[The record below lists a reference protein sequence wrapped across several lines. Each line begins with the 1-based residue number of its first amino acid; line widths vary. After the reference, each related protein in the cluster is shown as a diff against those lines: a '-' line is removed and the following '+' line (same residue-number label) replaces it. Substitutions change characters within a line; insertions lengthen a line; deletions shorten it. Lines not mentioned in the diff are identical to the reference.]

1 MNQRD
6 RLLTTAII
14 WVVFI
19 FLALLVF
26 DRVLIIPLDFKG
38 LWPEQTSVYTYPLTQ
53 DIEQLTQIMSAA
65 RDATPALLAQAQADI
80 QMQLAQRV
88 PIVAAVSAM
97 LMFAAAFST
106 YFIWRNAG
114 LEAYLA
120 REVVQAEKTKRRSRI
135 EQFIDDLD
143 SDEITQLRT
152 RLSDDKG
159 ASTSTSS

>member
-19 FLALLVF
+19 FLAMLVF

-38 LWPEQTSVYTYPLTQ
+38 LWPEQATFYTYPVAQ
-53 DIEQLTQIMSAA
+53 DIEQLTQVMSAA

-80 QMQLAQRV
+80 QVQLAQRV
-88 PIVAAVSAM
+88 PIVAAVSAI
-97 LMFAAAFST
+97 LMFAAVFAT

-120 REVVQAEKTKRRSRI
+120 REVIQAEKTKRRSRI
-135 EQFIDDLD
+135 EQFMDDLD
-143 SDEITQLRT
+143 ADEISQLRT

-159 ASTSTSS
+159 ASTGASP